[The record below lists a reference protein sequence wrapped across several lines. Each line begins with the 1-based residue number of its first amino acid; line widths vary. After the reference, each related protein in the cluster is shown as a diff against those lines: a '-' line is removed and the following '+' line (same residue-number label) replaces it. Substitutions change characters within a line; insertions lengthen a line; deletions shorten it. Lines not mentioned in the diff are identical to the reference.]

1 MTSTEPTM
9 SDHLSDDILSE
20 LREALEKR
28 RAELTNKSKQ
38 ALEEISVE
46 KERGGRD
53 TVDESTEEQATS
65 TLLRLKDREK
75 KFLNKI
81 NGALERIDE
90 DEYGRCLDC
99 DEPIPVERL
108 RARPTTL
115 FCIECKEERERAEK
129 RQSKQRPTFM
139 DEFDF

>member
-1 MTSTEPTM
+1 M
-9 SDHLSDDILSE
+9 SDHLSDDVLSE

-28 RAELTNKSKQ
+28 RAELTDKSKQ
-38 ALEEISVE
+38 ALDEISVE

-53 TVDESTEEQATS
+53 TVDESTEEQSTS

-81 NGALERIDE
+81 NGALERIRE

-99 DEPIPVERL
+99 EEPIPVERL

-115 FCIECKEERERAEK
+115 FCIDCKESRERAEN
-129 RQSKQRPTFM
+129 RQSKNRPTFM

>member
-1 MTSTEPTM
+1 M
-9 SDHLSDDILSE
+9 SDHLSDDVLSE
-20 LREALEKR
+20 LREALEER
-28 RAELTNKSKQ
+28 RADLTNKSKK
-38 ALEEISVE
+38 ALDEISV
-46 KERGGRD
+46 KTDRGGRD
-53 TVDESTEEQATS
+53 TIDESTEEQSTS

-115 FCIECKEERERAEK
+115 FCIDCKESRERAEN